1 MEFAPLEWGIGFKN
15 LDGGQ
20 TIEKA
25 ISQLKRFREE
35 IQKTKEE
42 MKNMPS
48 LSQKFGQ
55 RRVSSTQPSYKGSG
69 SGFSLQPDLP
79 SWMNKQP
86 PGMASHP
93 GGGSSPFSGLSSFNA
108 ELGVAT
114 AAIGALAYA
123 GYKTYDSL
131 MQLTDNMVKVF
142 SERESS
148 LRTYGLLLGDNQEAK
163 KQYFREAALAQKT
176 ELTQTDVRGF
186 SSRLITAG
194 FRNDDLERARM
205 NIADLVTMR
214 PVHLRAASSNQLAE
228 LYSKVQ
234 GAGYVQEGL
243 INRTA
248 SRFVQTK
255 LIYDEIAKSLQ
266 IKPEGVR
273 EALKNRKVTSDVFF
287 DAFQKA
293 SMKQLNEKKL
303 GEFATSSAGSLGGL
317 LSNLDEAQEN
327 LLRTIDPS
335 RIQGVTL
342 YKDAI
347 QRLTDTITAGTKSGD
362 NLRYFLEDMS
372 DIGTSLKAIG
382 LDTVSSFLSSFG
394 EEYRATMQSLGI
406 DSNTTKRAMSLVADG
421 MKTLGKFA
429 GENLGPAIA
438 HLTDMFVQAAP
449 TIKKFAGFIAEVG
462 DVIIQSLEKTY
473 NFFKTISPTGRM
485 KELVKDL
492 GGDIETEEKQESVPK
507 QYKHIVPMQVQEN
520 RGLPGDLVMGDPSV
534 DMPGTHRRG
543 GGASMESG
551 QAVMWKQFGLPM
563 LTKEYTSAADPY
575 AYPTLEL
582 YRDAARGFARPMTA
596 YDERE
601 RKVEVGEI
609 NIVVQGDGLSPEDI
623 STEIIS
629 KLSQTFGRLSRAP
642 SPGGI

>member
-48 LSQKFGQ
+48 LSKLLRQ
-55 RRVSSTQPSYKGSG
+55 RRASSAQPSYKGSG
-69 SGFSLQPDLP
+69 AGFSLQPDLP

-86 PGMASHP
+86 PGMASHT
-93 GGGSSPFSGLSSFNA
+93 GGGSSPFSGLSSFSA

-438 HLTDMFVQAAP
+438 HLIDMFVQAAP

-507 QYKHIVPMQVQEN
+507 QYKHIVPMQIQEN

>member
-48 LSQKFGQ
+48 LSQQFRQ
-55 RRVSSTQPSYKGSG
+55 RRASSAQPSYKGSG
-69 SGFSLQPDLP
+69 AGFSLQPDLP

-93 GGGSSPFSGLSSFNA
+93 GGGSSSFSGLSSFSA
-108 ELGVAT
+108 EIGVAT

-148 LRTYGLLLGDNQEAK
+148 LRTYGLLFGDNQEAK

-293 SMKQLNEKKL
+293 SMTQLNEKKL

-335 RIQGVTL
+335 KIQGVTL

-372 DIGTSLKAIG
+372 DIGTSFKAIG

-406 DSNTTKRAMSLVADG
+406 NSNSTRMAMSLVGDG

-438 HLTDMFVQAAP
+438 HLIDMFVQVAP
-449 TIKKFAGFIAEVG
+449 AFKKFSSFIVEVA
-462 DVIIQSLEKTY
+462 DFMIQSLERTY
-473 NFFKTISPTGRM
+473 KFFSLRTDM
-485 KELVKDL
+485 KDLAKDL
-492 GGDIETEEKQESVPK
+492 GADIADDDSKGKEKRTRVPY
-507 QYKHIVPMQVQEN
+507 QYINPTASDDRKGI
-520 RGLPGDLVMGDPSV
+520 PGDLIMGDPSV
-534 DMPGTHRRG
+534 DMPGTHHRG

-551 QAVMWKQFGLPM
+551 QAIMWKQFGLPM

>member
-15 LDGGQ
+15 LNGGQ
-20 TIEKA
+20 AIEQA

-42 MKNMPS
+42 MKDMPS

-55 RRVSSTQPSYKGSG
+55 RRASSTQPSYKGSG
-69 SGFSLQPDLP
+69 AGFSLQPGLP

-93 GGGSSPFSGLSSFNA
+93 SGGSSSFSGLSSFSA
-108 ELGVAT
+108 EVGVAT

-214 PVHLRAASSNQLAE
+214 PIHLRAASSNQLAE

-234 GAGYVQEGL
+234 GAGYIQEGL

-438 HLTDMFVQAAP
+438 HLIDMFVQAAP
-449 TIKKFAGFIAEVG
+449 AFKKFSSLIVEVA
-462 DVIIQSLEKTY
+462 DFMIQSLEKTY
-473 NFFKTISPTGRM
+473 NFFKTISPAGRM

-492 GGDIETEEKQESVPK
+492 GGDIETEEKQELVPK
-507 QYKHIVPMQVQEN
+507 QYKHIVPIQVQEN

-543 GGASMESG
+543 GGASMERG